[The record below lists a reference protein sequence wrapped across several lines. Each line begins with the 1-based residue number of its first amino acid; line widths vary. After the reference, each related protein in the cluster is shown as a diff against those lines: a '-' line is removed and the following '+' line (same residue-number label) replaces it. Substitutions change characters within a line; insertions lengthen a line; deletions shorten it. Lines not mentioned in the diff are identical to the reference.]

1 MKASLITLVH
11 FPAHQ
16 VLPFLQ
22 GTSAQCG
29 TGEVSLEG
37 SRELPFNFGVQGMW
51 VPVGRLPVTNSILVH
66 LMWKEC
72 ALVGSG
78 LDGQGDPETLLTS
91 ILP

>member
-1 MKASLITLVH
+1 MATGASRAWSLKAAKSKSGS
-11 FPAHQ
+11 PAPQ
-16 VLPFLQ
+16 RPQPLKDKKCR
-22 GTSAQCG
+22 CG
-29 TGEVSLEG
+29 C
-37 SRELPFNFGVQGMW
+37 SRVQGMW

-66 LMWKEC
+66 FMWKEC